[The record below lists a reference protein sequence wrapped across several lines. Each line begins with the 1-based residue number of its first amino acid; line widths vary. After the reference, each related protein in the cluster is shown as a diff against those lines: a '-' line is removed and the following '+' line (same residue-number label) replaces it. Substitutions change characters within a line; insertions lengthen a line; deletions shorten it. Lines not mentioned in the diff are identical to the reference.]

1 MDYAAARAVLD
12 RLPRLEV
19 KPGLSR
25 TNRLL
30 DELGHPERAFPA
42 VHVAGTNGKGSVVA
56 MLDAVLRRAG
66 YRVGRFTSPE
76 LVDFRDRIAIDGRW
90 LSEVEWANGIARTVA
105 ELVDSSDPP
114 TQFEAIA
121 ALAFDAFS
129 RHTVD
134 VALVEAGLGGR
145 FDATNVVHPLVSILC
160 NVSPDHTAV
169 LGDTIRQIAWE
180 KAGIAKPGVPL
191 LFGDLPEEAAAVVL
205 AECEEVGAVPIPAAG
220 IEVERTRVDWEG
232 ATYRV
237 ARPGFPDSLELGL
250 LGGYQRENL
259 RLALGA
265 VEILREGGFEVPE
278 AVIGEGLRAA
288 RWPGRFEVVRR
299 RPNVVL
305 EGAHNVAGAEWLVK
319 DAAPLVPDRNR
330 RHLVLGVLAD
340 KDAEGIG
347 RTLAAA
353 FDRAALCASESP
365 RALPAARLREAVGG
379 LFLQSTCYDS
389 VVGAMEGLVPALDG
403 EDTLVVAGS
412 LTVVA
417 EARRWFE
424 EVR

>member
-1 MDYAAARAVLD
+1 MDYGTARSLLD

-25 TNRLL
+25 TERLL
-30 DELGHPERAFPA
+30 DALGRPERAFPT

-56 MLDAVLRRAG
+56 MLDGVLRRAG

-76 LVDFRDRIAIDGRW
+76 LVDFRDRIAIDGEW
-90 LSEVEWANGIARTVA
+90 LPEGEWADGIARMEGA
-105 ELVDSSDPP
+105 LADPADRP

-129 RHTVD
+129 RHAVD
-134 VALVEAGLGGR
+134 IALVEAGLGGR
-145 FDATNVVHPLVSILC
+145 FDATNVVRPLVSILC
-160 NVSPDHTAV
+160 NVSLDHTAV
-169 LGDTIRQIAWE
+169 LGDTIEAIAWE
-180 KAGIAKPGVPL
+180 KAGIAKAGVPFL
-191 LFGDLPEEAAAVVL
+191 YGDLPPEAEAAVL
-205 AECEEVGAVPIPAAG
+205 AECEDVGASPISATG
-220 IEVERTRVDWEG
+220 IDVDRTRVDWES
-232 ATYRV
+232 AAYRV
-237 ARPGFPDSLELGL
+237 VHPGFPGTIELGL

-259 RLALGA
+259 RLVLGGIEVLRRCGFDLPETA
-265 VEILREGGFEVPE
+265 VL
-278 AVIGEGLRAA
+278 EGLRTV

-305 EGAHNVAGAEWLVK
+305 EGAHNVAGAEWLVE
-319 DAAPLVPDRNR
+319 DVEVFVPDRSR
-330 RHLVLGVLAD
+330 RQLVLGVLAD
-340 KDAEGIG
+340 KDVEGIG
-347 RTLAAA
+347 GALAGA
-353 FDRAALCASESP
+353 FDRAALCASASP
-365 RALPAARLREAVGG
+365 RALPVDRLREVVGG

-389 VVGAMEGLVPALDG
+389 VVGALEGVVPALADG
-403 EDTLVVAGS
+403 DTLVVAGS

>member
-1 MDYAAARAVLD
+1 MDYCAARAVLG

-30 DELGHPERAFPA
+30 DALGHPERDFPA
-42 VHVAGTNGKGSVVA
+42 VHVGGTNGKGSVVA

-76 LVDFRDRIAIDGRW
+76 LIDFRDRIAIEGEW
-90 LSEVEWANGIARTVA
+90 LSEAEWAEGIARMDGA
-105 ELVDSSDPP
+105 LVGAADPP
-114 TQFEAIA
+114 TQFEAVA

-129 RHTVD
+129 RHAVD
-134 VALVEAGLGGR
+134 IALVEVGLGGR
-145 FDATNVVHPLVSILC
+145 FDATNVVLPLVSVLC
-160 NVSPDHTAV
+160 NVSLDHSAV
-169 LGDTIRQIAWE
+169 LGSSIEEIAWE
-180 KAGIAKPGVPL
+180 KAGIAKSEIPFL
-191 LFGDLPEEAAAVVL
+191 YGDLPPEAEAVVL
-205 AECEEVGAVPIPAAG
+205 AECEDVGAVPIPVA
-220 IEVERTRVDWEG
+220 EFDVERTHVDWET
-232 ATYRV
+232 ARYRV
-237 ARPGFPDSLELGL
+237 ARLGFPESIELRL

-259 RLALGA
+259 RFVLAA
-265 VEILREGGFEVPE
+265 VELLRDRGFDLPE
-278 AVIGEGLRAA
+278 AAIAEGLRPV

-305 EGAHNVAGAEWLVK
+305 EGAHNVAGAERL
-319 DAAPLVPDRNR
+319 AADIETFVPERGR
-330 RHLVLGVLAD
+330 RHLVLGMLAD
-340 KDAEGIG
+340 KDIKGIG
-347 RTLAAA
+347 CALAGA

-365 RALPAARLREAVGG
+365 RALPIDRLREAVGG
-379 LFLQSTCYDS
+379 LFLQSTWYDS
-389 VVGAMEGLVPALDG
+389 VGGALNGLVPALTD

-417 EARRWFE
+417 EARHWFE

>member
-56 MLDAVLRRAG
+56 MLDGVLRRAG

-76 LVDFRDRIAIDGRW
+76 LVDFRDRIAIDGEW
-90 LSEVEWANGIARTVA
+90 LCEAEWADGVARMDDA
-105 ELVDSSDPP
+105 LVTASDPP

-129 RHTVD
+129 RHAVD
-134 VALVEAGLGGR
+134 FALVEVGLGGR
-145 FDATNVVHPLVSILC
+145 FDATNVARPLVSILC
-160 NVSPDHTAV
+160 NVSLDHTAI
-169 LGDTIRQIAWE
+169 LGDSIQQIAWE

-191 LFGDLPEEAAAVVL
+191 LFGDLPEEAEAVVR
-205 AECEEVGAVPIPAAG
+205 AECEEVGALPIPAAR

-237 ARPGFPDSLELGL
+237 DRPGFPDSLQLRL
-250 LGGYQRENL
+250 LGGYQRANL

-265 VEILREGGFEVPE
+265 IERLRDRGFDVPE
-278 AVIGEGLRAA
+278 AAVADGLRAV
-288 RWPGRFEVVRR
+288 RWPGRFEVARR

-319 DAAPLVPDRNR
+319 DLGALAADRCR
-330 RHLVLGVLAD
+330 RQLVLGVLAD

-347 RTLAAA
+347 RALAAA

-365 RALPAARLREAVGG
+365 RALPVARLREAVGG
-379 LFLQSTCYDS
+379 LFLQSACYDS
-389 VVGAMEGLVPALDG
+389 VVGALEGLVPALDE